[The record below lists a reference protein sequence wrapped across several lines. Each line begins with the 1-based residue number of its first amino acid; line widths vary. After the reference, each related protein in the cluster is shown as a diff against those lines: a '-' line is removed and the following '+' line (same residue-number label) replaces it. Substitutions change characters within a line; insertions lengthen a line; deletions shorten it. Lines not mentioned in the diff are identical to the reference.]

1 MANKIACLLLSHAG
15 TTHQDLS
22 LEWGSNAEK
31 KRKQKEMDGNKD
43 GWGGRGG
50 CGGWNPWQFDKPH
63 LVMTL
68 GDCFHPLLSV
78 CAPTCRC
85 VRSLLFLSLLLSPAS
100 LSTPLAT
107 FSLPPPL
114 PSLPACQ
121 TSGAVASERA
131 VEGSVAA
138 ASIWSC
144 NGVKK
149 SGLTDRRQS
158 HRASLKTHPL
168 DKEII
173 ERRRQLGGPSAFSD
187 VFIFFSLLAPGYYVH

>member
-1 MANKIACLLLSHAG
+1 MAG
-15 TTHQDLS
+15 GG
-22 LEWGSNAEK
+22 EW
-31 KRKQKEMDGNKD
+31 R
-43 GWGGRGG
+43 GGR
-50 CGGWNPWQFDKPH
+50 WNPQQFDKPH

-85 VRSLLFLSLLLSPAS
+85 GLSLLSIP
-100 LSTPLAT
+100 
-107 FSLPPPL
+107 
-114 PSLPACQ
+114 PSLPCFSFYLSCHLFSPPPFPPSLPGCQ
-121 TSGAVASERA
+121 MSGAVASERA

-158 HRASLKTHPL
+158 HRASLKTDPL

-173 ERRRQLGGPSAFSD
+173 ERRRQLRGPSAFLD
-187 VFIFFSLLAPGYYVH
+187 VFIFFSLLALGYYVH